1 MSRRFRTTGHWRSAL
16 LAALLFLGF
25 GAYANTIEVDSAKA
39 GFILNFIKYS
49 EWPPTGS
56 PNASLLVCSL
66 GDQALS
72 GKLELMQGR
81 QVQGRE
87 IRVRTAVRPGE
98 WRECAVLFIA
108 ADEAQRIDTVLRAT
122 GQYPVLTIS
131 DAPGFVQAGGIIGLN
146 VRAGRI
152 RFDINNGAA
161 RQGGLKLSSQLLRLA
176 DEVLP

>member
-1 MSRRFRTTGHWRSAL
+1 MLRRFRTTGHWRSIF
-16 LAALLFLGF
+16 LAALLLLGF
-25 GAYANTIEVDSAKA
+25 DAHADTIEVDSAKA
-39 GFILNFIKYS
+39 GFILNFIKYA
-49 EWPPTGS
+49 EWPPSVST
-56 PNASLLVCSL
+56 NNSLLVCSL
-66 GDQALS
+66 GDQPLS
-72 GKLELMQGR
+72 GKLELLQGR

-108 ADEAQRIDTVLRAT
+108 ADEAQRIDTVVRAT
-122 GQYPVLTIS
+122 GQYPILTIS
-131 DAPGFVQAGGIIGLN
+131 DAPSFVQAGGIIGLS

-152 RFDINNGAA
+152 RFDINHGAA